1 MPTNSHTSS
10 TSYSNCRMYSRQHE
24 PKEPHNNMPLRKAC
38 KCGKLHIVK
47 AKATV

>member
-1 MPTNSHTSS
+1 MPTNTHTSHTARQ
-10 TSYSNCRMYSRQHE
+10 NCKVYSRQHE

-38 KCGKLHIVK
+38 KCGKLRVVR